1 MVAKPRF
8 SADQGYMQPQ
18 SQYQAMGMGNEKSSG
33 STGGTSLAPGLADWD
48 PEWLLDLLRQK
59 LRTEG

>member
-8 SADQGYMQPQ
+8 SADQGYTQAQ
-18 SQYQAMGMGNEKSSG
+18 SQYQAMGNEKSNG
-33 STGGTSLAPGLADWD
+33 SMGGTSLAPGLADWD